1 MATFS
6 KLNVALTAT
15 TAVFDR
21 AMAFSALKVK
31 NLRRTISRMGASL
44 KTFARGLRN
53 VALAAAGIGFAAK
66 KMFDWG
72 SAVEETASKFNVVF
86 AQATGEVSEFL
97 DTFARK
103 AGLSNQE
110 AQNLVATTGAIVQ
123 GMGCGVEAS
132 GKMAVAV
139 TELAGDLS
147 SFNNLPT
154 EEVLNAIQSAL
165 VGEREQLKRLGVVIL
180 ETDVQKRAMA
190 DTGKTLA
197 KSLTQVEK
205 ATATL
210 ALISERAGVAV
221 GDLDRTMG
229 SAANVAKRVR
239 SDMINL
245 RDAIAVAVLPA
256 LADMIGSLDEN
267 QESFKRMENAILDSS
282 GLIISWA
289 NLVQEM
295 FGAAASTIKEVAFQ
309 FVNLFKFMKLAFEM
323 LVLAQNRFVGAA
335 MERLPDLITLWDELN
350 DSSARL
356 RGEFGDIGRAIA
368 EIYRGGA
375 ENVRL
380 AMQNFERFGNT
391 VTSTNDAVTDSVV
404 EVGEKF
410 DTLRQQLNSMAQRFA
425 MDFTNEI
432 TGAMTTLSTSFGG
445 MLKSMGNRL
454 VEFAF
459 QWALAKTLLGVFPG
473 SDFVSDFV
481 KAMGFGDM
489 IPTGLAAYGIP
500 AGGIGPVS
508 IPGGHMQKYG
518 TSSSRPGVK
527 QAGMSV
533 SQVIN
538 FQVSAIDSRDMAKA
552 LREQAPTITAVVA
565 DAVNNSSGFRRQIVG
580 V

>member
-31 NLRRTISRMGASL
+31 NLRATVARMGTAL
-44 KTFARGLRN
+44 KSFARGLRN
-53 VALAAAGIGFAAK
+53 VALAAAGIGFATK

-72 SAVEETASKFNVVF
+72 SAVEETGSKFNVVF
-86 AQATGEVSEFL
+86 AQARDDVSKFL

-103 AGLSNQE
+103 AGLSRQE
-110 AQNLVATTGAIVQ
+110 SQGLLATTASIAQ
-123 GMGCGVEAS
+123 GMGFAVEESA
-132 GKMAVAV
+132 KMSIAV
-139 TELAGDLS
+139 TELAGDLA
-147 SFNNLPT
+147 SFNELPT
-154 EEVLNAIQSAL
+154 EEVLHAVQSAL

-180 ETDVQKRAMA
+180 ETDVQKRALA
-190 DTGKTLA
+190 DTDKKLA

-239 SDMINL
+239 SDFINL

-256 LADMIGSLDEN
+256 IADLIGSLDEN
-267 QESFKRMENAILDSS
+267 QEAFKRMENAILDSS

-289 NLVQEM
+289 NLVKEM
-295 FGAAASTIKEVAFQ
+295 FGAAAATVKEVTLQ
-309 FVNLFKFMKLAFEM
+309 FVNMFKFMKLAFEM
-323 LVLAQNRFVGAA
+323 LVLAQNKAFGSALA
-335 MERLPDLITLWDELN
+335 QLPELIGLWDELN
-350 DSSARL
+350 ESSARL
-356 RGEFGDIGRAIA
+356 RSEFGDIGRVIK
-368 EIYRGGA
+368 EIFQGGA

-380 AMQNFERFGNT
+380 AMESYERFGNT
-391 VTSTNDAVTDSVV
+391 VTDVNSAVGDSLAD
-404 EVGEKF
+404 VGEKF
-410 DTLRQQLNSMAQRFA
+410 DTLREQMNSMAQRFA

-432 TGAMTTLSTSFGG
+432 TGAMTTLSSSFGG

-473 SDFVSDFV
+473 SDFVADFV
-481 KAMGFGDM
+481 KAMGFGNM

-508 IPGGHMQKYG
+508 MPGGHMQKYG
-518 TSSSRPGVK
+518 TSSNRPGVK

-538 FQVSAIDSRDMAKA
+538 FQVSAIDSRDMARA

-565 DAVNNSSGFRRQIVG
+565 EAVNNSSGFRRQLVG